1 MPSKALPGDHAD
13 EADSA
18 LPAMR
23 GVLPPALWSTI
34 HRLSRSGATTPRP
47 NPPADAGDDEGGG
60 QDVMVKT
67 VELVPLARLVTG
79 QWGTLTSVQRR
90 VYERPLA
97 EAIGPQVG
105 RAAFRRSL
113 PILRENPSKPAEITQ
128 GSWVDVPFFERMR
141 MLRRELLEIER
152 AAGAR
157 YDRVQGPRGGVRAWV
172 DTLRQL
178 RGDVEWVL
186 SQEARAEAG
195 KARVV
200 ERDGAGPDAPV
211 RSVMGINPEI
221 SQRSAMARV
230 LGAARPPR
238 EYAIPEGGIPAAERR
253 PWMIISAKGN
263 SKLPFAS
270 YSTLPM
276 ASCPG
281 AGSCRVEVV
290 EQPGRGLVADG
301 YCYSFTAWRYP
312 SAFAR
317 QWRNALA
324 EFVDREFAIY
334 AGMRRAGAGGESP
347 RPSELEERVALA
359 YAGRGVRTWHVL
371 CRQIVERDL
380 SRNIRP
386 ASEGGRPAFV
396 RLYVDGD
403 INSEDNIFEWMVF
416 CAELQRTR
424 LTDRSGKVLHP
435 GVQVYGYSKCWDQFL
450 MLDRRRVEDIV
461 PGGWGVVGSFV
472 SAQRAD
478 VGDPYGGASFAWPSN
493 YTLNMSGDSA
503 WNVAQPE
510 RERPEGATALERRRR
525 ITVAMARLPISRGY
539 FTSVNLRASIAPLAE
554 QFANGAMAKIPTP
567 PADGIPFP
575 FNEARM
581 RAILDINA
589 RMDVAGVK
597 TLPTYEAREKALRKG
612 FRELVE
618 KYNLGDFAR
627 APRKIALKDKATG
640 KAKTEEKRIAELGE
654 IALHNLYQAWFHSLY
669 VRGADPAMKSLYAS
683 PETPGGRPM
692 TFASIVLRELA
703 RDAAAAG
710 TIPLSPSVYVEQERQ
725 DRMSAALAK
734 ILAKMD
740 RRRVARAARRA
751 VDDSPT
757 TLADAILFA
766 DGEAAKLSERLRAP
780 GALDTRLREAGL
792 TKAHR
797 DAFLRRFTP
806 EEFSRT
812 FGKIDAYQKKALSVA
827 LHEVL
832 WTFNLGG
839 SCPLVCGN
847 CFDTPVPPVPG
858 TEDYLYARHRC
869 ASRDS
874 FRGAT
879 IHIGRH

>member
-1 MPSKALPGDHAD
+1 
-13 EADSA
+13 
-18 LPAMR
+18 MR
-23 GVLPPALWSTI
+23 GILPPALWSTI
-34 HRLSRSGATTPRP
+34 RRLSSDAGTAPRP
-47 NPPADAGDDEGGG
+47 NPSSDDEDDG
-60 QDVMVKT
+60 DEDST
-67 VELVPLARLVTG
+67 ITAADTIPLARLVTG
-79 QWGTLTSVQRR
+79 QWGTLGSVQRR
-90 VYERPLA
+90 VYEVPLA

-113 PILRENPSKPAEITQ
+113 PILRDNPSAGGEIGQ
-128 GSWVDVPFFERMR
+128 GNWVDVPFFERMK
-141 MLRRELLEIER
+141 MLRRELLETEQR
-152 AAGAR
+152 ASRR
-157 YDRVQGPRGGVRAWV
+157 YDQVQRGRKGPRAWV

-186 SQEARAEAG
+186 AQQARAEAG

-200 ERDGAGPDAPV
+200 ERDGDGPQAPV
-211 RSVMGINPEI
+211 RSVMGVNPEI
-221 SQRSAMARV
+221 AQRTAMARV
-230 LGAARPPR
+230 LGPARAPR
-238 EYAIPEGGIPAAERR
+238 GYAVPEGGVPVEERR

-281 AGSCRVEVV
+281 AGACAVKLTREYESEAARKAKDTK
-290 EQPGRGLVADG
+290 RSRLVKDG

-312 SAFAR
+312 NAFAR

-324 EFVDREFAIY
+324 EFTDREFAIY
-334 AGMRRAGAGGESP
+334 EGMRRRGIGGESP
-347 RPSELEERVALA
+347 RPTELEERVTLA
-359 YAGRGVRTWHVL
+359 YAGRGVRSWYVL

-380 SRNIRP
+380 ARNIRP

-403 INSEDNIFEWMVF
+403 INSEDNIFEWMIF

-424 LTDRSGKVLHP
+424 LVDAKGKVLHP

-450 MLDRRRVEDIV
+450 MLDRRRVSDLV
-461 PGGWGVVGSFV
+461 PGGWESVGSFV

-503 WNVAQPE
+503 WNVGEVE
-510 RERPEGATALERRRR
+510 RDRPEGATALERRRR
-525 ITVAMARLPISRGY
+525 ITVAMARLPVSRGY
-539 FTSVNLRASIAPLAE
+539 FTSVNLRASIAPLAA
-554 QFANGAMAKIPTP
+554 QFANGAIAKIPTP
-567 PADGIPFP
+567 PTDGIPFP

-589 RMDVAGVK
+589 RMDVSGVK
-597 TLPTYEAREKALRKG
+597 DLPTYEAAEQALRAA
-612 FRELVE
+612 FAELVE
-618 KYNLGDFAR
+618 KYSLGEFAR
-627 APRKIALKDKATG
+627 KPRKIGPVEKATG
-640 KAKTEEKRIAELGE
+640 KVKSKEKRIAELGE
-654 IALHNLYQAWFHSLY
+654 VMLHNLYQAWFHSLY
-669 VRGADPAMKSLYAS
+669 VRGADPSMKALYAS
-683 PETPGGRPM
+683 SEAPGARPM

-703 RDAAAAG
+703 RDAAAVG
-710 TIPLSPSVYVEQERQ
+710 SVPLSPSVYIEKERQ
-725 DRMSAALAK
+725 DRMKAALAK
-734 ILAKMD
+734 ALAKMD
-740 RRRVARAARRA
+740 RKRVARAARRE
-751 VDDSPT
+751 VDESTT
-757 TLADAILFA
+757 TLAGAILFA
-766 DGEAAKLSERLRAP
+766 DAEAEKISERLRAP
-780 GALDTRLREAGL
+780 GALDARLREAGL
-792 TKAHR
+792 TKAQR
-797 DAFLRRFTP
+797 DAFSRRFTP
-806 EEFSRT
+806 EEFART

-847 CFDTPVPPVPG
+847 CFDTPVPPLPG